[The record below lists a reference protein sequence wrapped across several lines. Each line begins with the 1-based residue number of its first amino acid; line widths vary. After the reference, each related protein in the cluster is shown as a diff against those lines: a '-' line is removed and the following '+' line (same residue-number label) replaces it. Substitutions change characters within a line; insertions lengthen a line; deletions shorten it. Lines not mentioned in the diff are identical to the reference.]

1 MANIDQAASG
11 LTLFRNQ
18 SRLIWPLNTVRTLNR
33 KNVRRLAV
41 PINGREMGVVP
52 KALISR

>member
-33 KNVRRLAV
+33 KNVCQLAV